1 MSRLKI
7 ELISIRTL
15 APYAQNARTH
25 SRRQIRKIAK
35 SIEKFGFVNPILVGD
50 DLTII
55 AGHGRVAA
63 AKLLG
68 HKKVPALRLSH
79 LSDTERRAYVLADN
93 KLALDAG
100 WDREI
105 LAIELQSLIDLG
117 FEVEL
122 TGFETPEIDV
132 LLDEAAQAA
141 ADSGPEDNVPEIS
154 DGPAVSRPGDLWIL
168 GSHRLLCG
176 DAREQASIDAL
187 LGNERADAV
196 FTDPPYN
203 VPIAGHVSGKGRI
216 QHREFAMASGE
227 MSETEFIGFLTA
239 TLGPAATA
247 SRDGAVHFVCMDWRH
262 TAELQAAA
270 RNIYGALLNL
280 CVWTKTNGGM
290 GSLYRSQHELVFVF
304 RVGQKEHSNNVELGK
319 HGRNRTNV
327 WRYAGVNTFGA
338 DRLDELALHP
348 TVKPV
353 AMVADAIRDVT
364 RHGEI
369 VLDPFAG
376 SGTTLIAAEKTGRVA
391 RCIEIDP
398 AYVDVVIRRWQIYMG
413 KNADLADSGAS
424 FEQVAEERIGEVE
437 RSGPDDETLAS
448 DPPNGGES

>member
-7 ELISIRTL
+7 ELIPIGTL
-15 APYAQNARTH
+15 TPYAHNARTH

-35 SIEKFGFVNPILVGD
+35 SIEKFGFVNPILIGD

-55 AGHGRVAA
+55 AGHGRVKA

-100 WDREI
+100 WDREM
-105 LAIELQSLIDLG
+105 LVLELQSLIDLG

-141 ADSGPEDNVPEIS
+141 ADAGREDDVPGIS
-154 DGPAVSRPGDLWIL
+154 EGPAVSRPGDLWIL

-176 DAREQASIDAL
+176 DAREQSSIDAL
-187 LGNERADAV
+187 LGNERADVV

-203 VPIAGHVSGKGRI
+203 VPIAGNVSGKGRI
-216 QHREFAMASGE
+216 KHREFAMASGE
-227 MSETEFIGFLTA
+227 MSEAEFIEFLKA
-239 TLGPAATA
+239 TLGPAAAA
-247 SRDGAVHFVCMDWRH
+247 SRDGAVHFVCIDWRH

-270 RNIYGALLNL
+270 RNIYGAALNL

-304 RVGQKEHSNNVELGK
+304 RVGRKEHRNNVELGK

-327 WRYAGVNTFGA
+327 WRYAGVNTFGT
-338 DRLDELALHP
+338 DRLDELSLHP

-369 VLDPFAG
+369 VLDPFSG
-376 SGTTLIAAEKTGRVA
+376 SGTTLIAAEKTGRCA
-391 RCIEIDP
+391 RCIE
-398 AYVDVVIRRWQIYMG
+398 
-413 KNADLADSGAS
+413 N
-424 FEQVAEERIGEVE
+424 
-437 RSGPDDETLAS
+437 
-448 DPPNGGES
+448 